1 MKKNVAVALAGVLIV
16 AVAGGW
22 WSMSGNKSGPKSAK
36 APTAAGG
43 PAGGAAPALVTLA
56 TAQKQDV
63 PVTVQVNGS
72 VVSLNSVDL
81 RPQVTNTVSAV
92 HVKEGQFVKS
102 GQLLFTL
109 DDRNDQANLARA
121 RAQQQKDEATMADLE
136 RQYKRSQDLV
146 AQNFIA
152 KSAADAT
159 LSQLEAQRAAVAA
172 DRAAVQSAQVAL
184 GYATLRAPIAGR
196 IGAVN
201 IYPGT
206 LVQPTLSLVTIT
218 QLDPIAVSFPVPEGN
233 LQDLLQAAR
242 SRSKVEA
249 VVTGRK
255 EPLSGTLDFVDNTVD
270 PTIGTVRAKAVFA
283 NADQS
288 LWPGQ
293 FVGTRI
299 TVRSL
304 DGVTVVPAAALM
316 MLSDGTSLYVVDEAR
331 TATRRK
337 VKTLHTFGTK
347 VAVSGVEPG
356 EQVVIEGSQNV
367 RPGGKVRVD
376 AKAPAAAPGA
386 PGAAGAP
393 APGAPAKPNAPAA
406 PANGN
411 SAVTPGSAASSDGT
425 DAKPPKQER
434 A

>member
-1 MKKNVAVALAGVLIV
+1 MKKNAAIALAGVLIV

-22 WSMSGNKSGPKSAK
+22 WSMSGGKAGAK
-36 APTAAGG
+36 NANTAAAPGNG
-43 PAGGAAPALVTLA
+43 AASGGAAPALVTLA
-56 TAQKQDV
+56 TAEKQDV

-92 HVKEGQFVKS
+92 HVKEGQFVKA
-102 GQLLFTL
+102 GQLLFSL

-206 LVQPTLSLVTIT
+206 LVQPTLSLVTVT

-233 LQDLLQAAR
+233 LQDLLEAAR
-242 SRSKVEA
+242 SRAPVEA
-249 VVTGRK
+249 LVAGRK
-255 EPLSGTLDFVDNTVD
+255 TPLIGSLDFVDNTVD
-270 PTIGTVRAKAVFA
+270 PQIGTVRAKAVFA
-283 NADQS
+283 NAEQG

-299 TVRSL
+299 TVRTL
-304 DGVTVVPAAALM
+304 AGATVVPAAALM
-316 MLSDGTSLYVVDEAR
+316 MLSDGTSLYVVDQAK

-347 VAVSGVEPG
+347 VAVSGIEPG

-376 AKAPAAAPGA
+376 AKAGG
-386 PGAAGAP
+386 PGAA
-393 APGAPAKPNAPAA
+393 PN
-406 PANGN
+406 GTTG
-411 SAVTPGSAASSDGT
+411 VTPGSAASSEGT
-425 DAKPPKQER
+425 GTKPPQRER

>member
-1 MKKNVAVALAGVLIV
+1 
-16 AVAGGW
+16 
-22 WSMSGNKSGPKSAK
+22 MSGDKAGAK
-36 APTAAGG
+36 NAKTAAAPGNGAASGG
-43 PAGGAAPALVTLA
+43 GAPALVTLA
-56 TAQKQDV
+56 TAEKQDV

-92 HVKEGQFVKS
+92 HVKEGQFVKA
-102 GQLLFTL
+102 GQLLFSL

-121 RAQQQKDEATMADLE
+121 RAQQQKDEATLADLQ

-206 LVQPTLSLVTIT
+206 LVQPTLSLVTVT

-233 LQDLLQAAR
+233 LQDLLEAAR
-242 SRSKVEA
+242 SRAPVEA
-249 VVTGRK
+249 LVAGRK
-255 EPLSGTLDFVDNTVD
+255 TPLIGALDFVDNTVD
-270 PTIGTVRAKAVFA
+270 PQIGTVRAKAVFA
-283 NADQS
+283 NADQG

-299 TVRSL
+299 TVRTLS
-304 DGVTVVPAAALM
+304 GATVVPAAALM
-316 MLSDGTSLYVVDEAR
+316 MLSDGTSLYVVDAAK

-347 VAVSGVEPG
+347 VAVSGIEPG

-376 AKAPAAAPGA
+376 AKTGG
-386 PGAAGAP
+386 PGAA
-393 APGAPAKPNAPAA
+393 PN
-406 PANGN
+406 GTTG
-411 SAVTPGSAASSDGT
+411 VTPGSAASSEGT
-425 DAKPPKQER
+425 DIKPPQQER

>member
-1 MKKNVAVALAGVLIV
+1 MAA
-16 AVAGGW
+16 
-22 WSMSGNKSGPKSAK
+22 KSARP
-36 APTAAGG
+36 AAAAGG
-43 PAGGAAPALVTLA
+43 APANGAPAALVTLA
-56 TAQKQDV
+56 TAERQDV

-81 RPQVTNTVSAV
+81 RPQVTNTVAAV
-92 HVKEGQFVKS
+92 HVKEGQFVKE

-121 RAQQQKDEATMADLE
+121 RAQQKRDEATMADLE
-136 RQYKRSQDLV
+136 RQYRRSQELL
-146 AQNFIA
+146 AQNFIS
-152 KSAADAT
+152 KSATDAT

-218 QLDPIAVSFPVPEGN
+218 QLDPIAVSFPVPEAN
-233 LQDLLQAAR
+233 LQDLLAAAR
-242 SRSKVEA
+242 SRAKVEA
-249 VVTGRK
+249 LVSGRK
-255 EPLSGTLDFVDNTVD
+255 EPLSGVLNFVDNTVD
-270 PTIGTVRAKAVFA
+270 PQIGTVRAKAVFD

-299 TVRSL
+299 TVRTLS
-304 DGVTVVPAAALM
+304 GATVVPAAALM
-316 MLSDGTSLYVVDEAR
+316 MLSDGASLYVVDQAMN
-331 TATRRK
+331 AKRRK
-337 VKTLHTFGTK
+337 VQVLYTFGTK

-376 AKAPAAAPGA
+376 KKPAPAGTT
-386 PGAAGAP
+386 G
-393 APGAPAKPNAPAA
+393 
-406 PANGN
+406 
-411 SAVTPGSAASSDGT
+411 VTPGSAASSDT
-425 DAKPPKQER
+425 QAPRER

>member
-1 MKKNVAVALAGVLIV
+1 MKKSAAFALAGVLIV

-22 WSMSGNKSGPKSAK
+22 WRMSGDRPVTKDTKDAK
-36 APTAAGG
+36 AANAG
-43 PAGGAAPALVTLA
+43 PSAALVTLA
-56 TAQKQDV
+56 TAEKQDV

-92 HVKEGQFVKS
+92 HVKEGQFVKA

-159 LSQLEAQRAAVAA
+159 LSQLQAQRAAVAA

-233 LQDLLQAAR
+233 LQDLLAAAR
-242 SRSKVEA
+242 TRAKVEA
-249 VVTGRK
+249 LVTGRR
-255 EPLSGTLDFVDNTVD
+255 EPLFGTLDFVDNTVD
-270 PTIGTVRAKAVFA
+270 PQIGTVRAKAVFA

-293 FVGTRI
+293 FVNTRI
-299 TVRSL
+299 TVRML

-316 MLSDGTSLYVVDEAR
+316 MLSDGATLYVVDAERNAAR
-331 TATRRK
+331 RQVK
-337 VKTLHTFGTK
+337 VLHTFGTK
-347 VAVSGVEPG
+347 VAVSGVTPG

-367 RPGGKVRVD
+367 RPGGKVRIDV
-376 AKAPAAAPGA
+376 KAPAGPG
-386 PGAAGAP
+386 G
-393 APGAPAKPNAPAA
+393 A
-406 PANGN
+406 PANGTTG
-411 SAVTPGSAASSDGT
+411 VTPGSAASSDVQP
-425 DAKPPKQER
+425 ARER

>member
-1 MKKNVAVALAGVLIV
+1 MKKKLVLGLAGVLIV
-16 AVAGGW
+16 AVAGW
-22 WSMSGNKSGPKSAK
+22 WWNGAGDRMAAKNAKPTSA
-36 APTAAGG
+36 AAGA
-43 PAGGAAPALVTLA
+43 PAGNAPPALVTLA
-56 TAQKQDV
+56 TAERQDV

-81 RPQVTNTVSAV
+81 RPQVTNTVAAV
-92 HVKEGQFVKS
+92 HVKEGQFVKE

-121 RAQQQKDEATMADLE
+121 RAQQKRDEATMADLE
-136 RQYKRSQDLV
+136 RQYKRSQELL
-146 AQNFIA
+146 AQNFIS
-152 KSAADAT
+152 KSATDAT

-218 QLDPIAVSFPVPEGN
+218 QLDPIAVSFPVPEAN
-233 LQDLLQAAR
+233 LQDLLAAAR

-249 VVTGRK
+249 LVSGRK
-255 EPLSGTLDFVDNTVD
+255 EPLTGVLNFVDNTVD
-270 PTIGTVRAKAVFA
+270 PQIGTVRAKAVFD

-299 TVRSL
+299 TVRTLS
-304 DGVTVVPAAALM
+304 GATVVPAAALM
-316 MLSDGTSLYVVDEAR
+316 MLSDGASLYVVDEAKD
-331 TATRRK
+331 AKRRK
-337 VKTLHTFGTK
+337 VQVLYTFGTK
-347 VAVSGVEPG
+347 VAVSGVAPG

-376 AKAPAAAPGA
+376 KKPAPAGTT
-386 PGAAGAP
+386 G
-393 APGAPAKPNAPAA
+393 
-406 PANGN
+406 
-411 SAVTPGSAASSDGT
+411 VTPGSAAST
-425 DAKPPKQER
+425 DTQTPRER

>member
-1 MKKNVAVALAGVLIV
+1 
-16 AVAGGW
+16 
-22 WSMSGNKSGPKSAK
+22 MSGDRSAAKDAKPANAGP
-36 APTAAGG
+36 
-43 PAGGAAPALVTLA
+43 PAALVTLA
-56 TAQKQDV
+56 TAEKQDV

-92 HVKEGQFVKS
+92 HVKEGQFVKA

-159 LSQLEAQRAAVAA
+159 LSQLQAQRAAVAA

-233 LQDLLQAAR
+233 LQDLLAAAR
-242 SRSKVEA
+242 TRAKVEA
-249 VVTGRK
+249 LVTGRR
-255 EPLSGTLDFVDNTVD
+255 EPLFGTLDFVDNTVD
-270 PTIGTVRAKAVFA
+270 PQIGTVRAKAMFA

-293 FVGTRI
+293 FVNTRI
-299 TVRSL
+299 TVRML

-316 MLSDGTSLYVVDEAR
+316 MLSDGATLYVVDAERNAAR
-331 TATRRK
+331 RQVK
-337 VKTLHTFGTK
+337 VLHTFGTK
-347 VAVSGVEPG
+347 VAVSGVTPG

-367 RPGGKVRVD
+367 RPGGKVRIDV
-376 AKAPAAAPGA
+376 KAPAGPG
-386 PGAAGAP
+386 G
-393 APGAPAKPNAPAA
+393 A
-406 PANGN
+406 PANGTTG
-411 SAVTPGSAASSDGT
+411 VTPGSAASSD
-425 DAKPPKQER
+425 AQPARER

>member
-1 MKKNVAVALAGVLIV
+1 MKKKLVLALACVLIV
-16 AVAGGW
+16 AVAGW
-22 WSMSGNKSGPKSAK
+22 WWNGAGERMSAK
-36 APTAAGG
+36 NAKPAST
-43 PAGGAAPALVTLA
+43 AGGAPAGSAPPALVTLA
-56 TAQKQDV
+56 TAERQDV

-81 RPQVTNTVSAV
+81 RPQVTNTVAAV
-92 HVKEGQFVKS
+92 HVKEGQFVKE

-121 RAQQQKDEATMADLE
+121 RAQQKRDEATMADLE
-136 RQYKRSQDLV
+136 RQYKRSQELV
-146 AQNFIA
+146 AQNFIS

-159 LSQLEAQRAAVAA
+159 LSQLEAQRAAVSA

-218 QLDPIAVSFPVPEGN
+218 QLDPIAVSFPVPEAN
-233 LQDLLQAAR
+233 LQDLLAAAR

-249 VVTGRK
+249 LVSGRK
-255 EPLSGTLDFVDNTVD
+255 EPLTGVLNFVDNTVD
-270 PTIGTVRAKAVFA
+270 PQIGTVRAKAVFD

-299 TVRSL
+299 TVRTLS
-304 DGVTVVPAAALM
+304 GATVVPAAALM
-316 MLSDGTSLYVVDEAR
+316 MLSDGASLYVVDEAKD
-331 TATRRK
+331 AKRRK
-337 VKTLHTFGTK
+337 VQVLYTFGTK
-347 VAVSGVEPG
+347 VAVSGVAPG

-376 AKAPAAAPGA
+376 K
-386 PGAAGAP
+386 
-393 APGAPAKPNAPAA
+393 KAA
-406 PANGN
+406 PAGTTG
-411 SAVTPGSAASSDGT
+411 ATPGSAASSDT
-425 DAKPPKQER
+425 QTPRER

>member
-16 AVAGGW
+16 AVAGWW
-22 WSMSGNKSGPKSAK
+22 WSGSGDRAAAKSAK
-36 APTAAGG
+36 AAAGG
-43 PAGGAAPALVTLA
+43 NGNGGAPALVMLA
-56 TAQKQDV
+56 TAERQDV
-63 PVTVQVNGS
+63 PVTVQVNGT

-81 RPQVTNTVSAV
+81 RPQVTNTVDAV
-92 HVKEGQFVKS
+92 HVKEGQFVKE

-121 RAQQQKDEATMADLE
+121 QAQQKRDEATLADLE
-136 RQYKRSQDLV
+136 RQYKRSQELL
-146 AQNFIA
+146 AQNFIS
-152 KSAADAT
+152 KSASDAT

-184 GYATLRAPIAGR
+184 SYTKLRAPIAGR

-218 QLDPIAVSFPVPEGN
+218 QLDPIAVSFPVPEAN
-233 LQDLLQAAR
+233 LQDLLAAAR
-242 SRSKVEA
+242 TRAKVEA
-249 VVTGRK
+249 VVAGRG
-255 EPLSGTLDFVDNTVD
+255 EALQGTLDFVDNTVD
-270 PTIGTVRAKAVFA
+270 PQIGTVRAKAVFD
-283 NADQS
+283 NADQG

-299 TVRSL
+299 TVRML
-304 DGVTVVPAAALM
+304 NGVTVVPAAALM
-316 MLSDGTSLYVVDEAR
+316 MLTEGTSLYVVDPAG
-331 TATRRK
+331 TASHRK
-337 VKTLHTFGTK
+337 VKALHTFGTK

-376 AKAPAAAPGA
+376 EKAGSGTTP
-386 PGAAGAP
+386 P
-393 APGAPAKPNAPAA
+393 APG
-406 PANGN
+406 GTTG
-411 SAVTPGSAASSDGT
+411 VTPGSAASSDGIGGR
-425 DAKPPKQER
+425 APQRER

>member
-1 MKKNVAVALAGVLIV
+1 MKKTAAFALAGVLIV

-22 WSMSGNKSGPKSAK
+22 WRMSGDRPVTKDAKSPSA
-36 APTAAGG
+36 G
-43 PAGGAAPALVTLA
+43 PAAALVTLA
-56 TAQKQDV
+56 TAERQDV

-92 HVKEGQFVKS
+92 HVKEGQFVKE

-121 RAQQQKDEATMADLE
+121 RAQQKKDEATLADLE
-136 RQYKRSQDLV
+136 RQYRRSQELL
-146 AQNFIA
+146 AQNFIS
-152 KSAADAT
+152 KSASDAT
-159 LSQLEAQRAAVAA
+159 LSQFEAQRAAVAA

-233 LQDLLQAAR
+233 LQDLLAAAR
-242 SRSKVEA
+242 TRAKVEA
-249 VVTGRK
+249 LVTGRR
-255 EPLSGTLDFVDNTVD
+255 EPLFGTLDFVDNTVD
-270 PTIGTVRAKAVFA
+270 PQIGTVRAKAVFA

-293 FVGTRI
+293 FVNTRI
-299 TVRSL
+299 TVRML
-304 DGVTVVPAAALM
+304 GGVTVVPAAALM
-316 MLSDGTSLYVVDEAR
+316 MLSDGATLYVVDAERNAAR
-331 TATRRK
+331 RQVK
-337 VKTLHTFGTK
+337 VLHTFGTK
-347 VAVSGVEPG
+347 VAVSGVTPG

-376 AKAPAAAPGA
+376 VKAPAGPAGPG
-386 PGAAGAP
+386 G
-393 APGAPAKPNAPAA
+393 A
-406 PANGN
+406 PANGTTG
-411 SAVTPGSAASSDGT
+411 VTPGSAASSDVQP
-425 DAKPPKQER
+425 ARER

>member
-1 MKKNVAVALAGVLIV
+1 MKKNLVLTLSGVLVV
-16 AVAGGW
+16 AAAAGAWW
-22 WSMSGNKSGPKSAK
+22 WSGAKTRGAAQGGSAVEASAAK
-36 APTAAGG
+36 PGTGAAGTG
-43 PAGGAAPALVTLA
+43 APALVTLA
-56 TAQKQDV
+56 AAKKQDV

-81 RPQVTNTVSAV
+81 RPQVTNTVREV
-92 HVKEGQFVKS
+92 HVKEGQFVKA

-109 DDRNDQANLARA
+109 DDRPDQANLAKA
-121 RAQQQKDEATMADLE
+121 KAQQQKDEAMLADLE

-206 LVQPTLSLVTIT
+206 LVQPSVSLVTIT
-218 QLDPIAVSFPVPEGN
+218 QLDPIAVSFPVPEGK
-233 LQDLLQAAR
+233 LQDLLAAAR
-242 SRSKVEA
+242 SHTPVEA

-255 EPLSGTLDFVDNTVD
+255 EPLKGSLNFVDNTVD
-270 PTIGTVRAKAVFA
+270 PLIGTVRAKAVFD

-293 FVGTRI
+293 FVETRV
-299 TVRSL
+299 TVRTIN
-304 DGVTVVPAAALM
+304 DATVLPASALM
-316 MLSDGTSLYVVDEAR
+316 MLADGVSVYVVDADKK
-331 TATRRK
+331 AARRK
-337 VKTLHTFGTK
+337 VESLYTFGTQ
-347 VAVSGVEPG
+347 VVVRGVEAG
-356 EQVVIEGSQNV
+356 EQVVIEGKQNV
-367 RPGGKVRVD
+367 RPGGKVRLD
-376 AKAPAAAPGA
+376 ASTQPQRPGDAAPG
-386 PGAAGAP
+386 
-393 APGAPAKPNAPAA
+393 
-406 PANGN
+406 
-411 SAVTPGSAASSDGT
+411 PGSAASVAPSN
-425 DAKPPKQER
+425 ASIVAER
-434 A
+434 ERT

>member
-1 MKKNVAVALAGVLIV
+1 MKKKLVLGLAGVLIV
-16 AVAGGW
+16 AVAGW
-22 WSMSGNKSGPKSAK
+22 WWNGAGERMAAK
-36 APTAAGG
+36 NAKQANATAGA
-43 PAGGAAPALVTLA
+43 PAGNAPPALVTLA
-56 TAQKQDV
+56 TAERQDV

-81 RPQVTNTVSAV
+81 RPQVTNTVAAV
-92 HVKEGQFVKS
+92 HVKEGQFVKE

-121 RAQQQKDEATMADLE
+121 RAQQKRDEATMADLE
-136 RQYKRSQDLV
+136 RQYRRSQELL
-146 AQNFIA
+146 AQNFIS
-152 KSAADAT
+152 KSATDAT

-218 QLDPIAVSFPVPEGN
+218 QLDPIAVSFPVPEAN
-233 LQDLLQAAR
+233 LQDLLAAAR

-249 VVTGRK
+249 LVSGRK
-255 EPLSGTLDFVDNTVD
+255 EPLTGVLNFVDNTVD
-270 PTIGTVRAKAVFA
+270 PQIGTVRAKAVFD

-299 TVRSL
+299 TVRTLS
-304 DGVTVVPAAALM
+304 GATVVPAAALM
-316 MLSDGTSLYVVDEAR
+316 MLSDGASLYVVDEDRNAK
-331 TATRRK
+331 RRK
-337 VKTLHTFGTK
+337 VQVLYTFGTK
-347 VAVSGVEPG
+347 VAVSGVAPG

-376 AKAPAAAPGA
+376 K
-386 PGAAGAP
+386 
-393 APGAPAKPNAPAA
+393 KAA
-406 PANGN
+406 PAGTTG
-411 SAVTPGSAASSDGT
+411 VTPGSAASSDPQT
-425 DAKPPKQER
+425 PRER

>member
-1 MKKNVAVALAGVLIV
+1 MAA
-16 AVAGGW
+16 
-22 WSMSGNKSGPKSAK
+22 KSARP
-36 APTAAGG
+36 AAAGG
-43 PAGGAAPALVTLA
+43 APANGAPAALVTLA
-56 TAQKQDV
+56 TAERQDV

-81 RPQVTNTVSAV
+81 RPQVTNTVAAV
-92 HVKEGQFVKS
+92 HVKEGQFVKE

-121 RAQQQKDEATMADLE
+121 RAQQKRDEATMADLE
-136 RQYKRSQDLV
+136 RQYRRSQELL
-146 AQNFIA
+146 AQNFIS
-152 KSAADAT
+152 KSATDAT

-218 QLDPIAVSFPVPEGN
+218 QLDPIAVSFPVPEAN
-233 LQDLLQAAR
+233 LQDLLAAAR
-242 SRSKVEA
+242 SRAKVEA
-249 VVTGRK
+249 LVSGRK
-255 EPLSGTLDFVDNTVD
+255 EPLSGVLNFVDNTVD
-270 PTIGTVRAKAVFA
+270 PQIGTVRAKAVFD

-299 TVRSL
+299 TVRTLS
-304 DGVTVVPAAALM
+304 GATVVPAAALM
-316 MLSDGTSLYVVDEAR
+316 MLSDGASLYVVDQAMN
-331 TATRRK
+331 AKRRK
-337 VKTLHTFGTK
+337 VQVLYTFGTK

-376 AKAPAAAPGA
+376 KKPAPAGTT
-386 PGAAGAP
+386 G
-393 APGAPAKPNAPAA
+393 
-406 PANGN
+406 
-411 SAVTPGSAASSDGT
+411 VTPGSAASSDT
-425 DAKPPKQER
+425 QAPRER

>member
-1 MKKNVAVALAGVLIV
+1 MSADKLGTKN
-16 AVAGGW
+16 
-22 WSMSGNKSGPKSAK
+22 AK
-36 APTAAGG
+36 TTAAAGNGG
-43 PAGGAAPALVTLA
+43 PAGGGAPALVTLA
-56 TAQKQDV
+56 TAEKQDV

-81 RPQVTNTVSAV
+81 RPQVTNTVSTV
-92 HVKEGQFVKS
+92 HVKEGQFVKA
-102 GQLLFTL
+102 GQLLFSL

-206 LVQPTLSLVTIT
+206 LVQPTLSLVTVT

-233 LQDLLQAAR
+233 LQDLLEAAR
-242 SRSKVEA
+242 SRSPVEA
-249 VVTGRK
+249 LVTGRK
-255 EPLSGTLDFVDNTVD
+255 TPLIGSLDFVDNTVD
-270 PTIGTVRAKAVFA
+270 PQIGTVRAKAVFA
-283 NADQS
+283 NADQG

-299 TVRSL
+299 TVRTLS
-304 DGVTVVPAAALM
+304 GVTVVPAAALM
-316 MLSDGTSLYVVDEAR
+316 MLSDGTSLYVVDQAK

-376 AKAPAAAPGA
+376 AKGGGPGTAP
-386 PGAAGAP
+386 
-393 APGAPAKPNAPAA
+393 
-406 PANGN
+406 NGTTG
-411 SAVTPGSAASSDGT
+411 VTPGSAASSEGT
-425 DAKPPKQER
+425 DVKPPQRER

>member
-1 MKKNVAVALAGVLIV
+1 MKKKLVFALAGVSIV
-16 AVAGGW
+16 AAAGW
-22 WSMSGNKSGPKSAK
+22 WWSGSGDRL
-36 APTAAGG
+36 AAGNAK
-43 PAGGAAPALVTLA
+43 PAAGAKGAAPADGAPPALVTLA
-56 TAQKQDV
+56 TAVRQDV

-81 RPQVTNTVSAV
+81 RPQVTNTVAAV
-92 HVKEGQFVKS
+92 HVKEGQFVKE

-121 RAQQQKDEATMADLE
+121 RAQQKRDEATLADLE
-136 RQYKRSQDLV
+136 RQYKRSQELL
-146 AQNFIA
+146 AQNFIS
-152 KSAADAT
+152 KSATDAT

-218 QLDPIAVSFPVPEGN
+218 QLDPIAVSFPVPEAN
-233 LQDLLQAAR
+233 LQDLLAAAR
-242 SRSKVEA
+242 SRAKVEA
-249 VVTGRK
+249 LVTGRR
-255 EPLSGTLDFVDNTVD
+255 EPLSGVLNFVDNTVD
-270 PTIGTVRAKAVFA
+270 PQIGTVRAKAVFD
-283 NADQS
+283 NGDQS

-299 TVRSL
+299 TVRTL
-304 DGVTVVPAAALM
+304 AGATVVPAAALM
-316 MLSDGTSLYVVDEAR
+316 MLPDGASLYVVDQAG
-331 TATRRK
+331 TAARRK
-337 VKTLHTFGTK
+337 VQVLYTFGTK

-376 AKAPAAAPGA
+376 AKA
-386 PGAAGAP
+386 AP
-393 APGAPAKPNAPAA
+393 AGTT
-406 PANGN
+406 G
-411 SAVTPGSAASSDGT
+411 VTPGSAASSDVKT
-425 DAKPPKQER
+425 PRER

>member
-16 AVAGGW
+16 AVVGGW
-22 WSMSGNKSGPKSAK
+22 WSMSADKSAAKNAK
-36 APTAAGG
+36 APAAGG
-43 PAGGAAPALVTLA
+43 APAGGGAAALVTLA
-56 TAQKQDV
+56 TAKKQDV

-92 HVKEGQFVKS
+92 HVKEGQFVKA
-102 GQLLFTL
+102 GQLLFSL

-121 RAQQQKDEATMADLE
+121 KAQQKKDEATLADLE
-136 RQYKRSQDLV
+136 RQYKRSQELV

-206 LVQPTLSLVTIT
+206 LVQPTLSLVTVT

-233 LQDLLQAAR
+233 LQDLLEAAR

-255 EPLSGTLDFVDNTVD
+255 ELLTGTLDFVDNTVD
-270 PTIGTVRAKAVFA
+270 PQIGTVRAKAVFA

-299 TVRSL
+299 TVRTL
-304 DGVTVVPAAALM
+304 NGVTVVPAAALM
-316 MLSDGTSLYVVDEAR
+316 MLSDGASLYVVDQAK

-337 VKTLHTFGTK
+337 VKALHTFGTQ
-347 VAVSGVEPG
+347 VAVSGIEPG

-376 AKAPAAAPGA
+376 AKAPGTAPGA
-386 PGAAGAP
+386 PV
-393 APGAPAKPNAPAA
+393 
-406 PANGN
+406 NGTTG
-411 SAVTPGSAASSDGT
+411 VTPGSAASTDGT
-425 DAKPPKQER
+425 DIKPPRQER

>member
-22 WSMSGNKSGPKSAK
+22 WSMSADKSAAKNAK
-36 APTAAGG
+36 APAAGG
-43 PAGGAAPALVTLA
+43 APAGGGAAALVTLA
-56 TAQKQDV
+56 TAKKQDV

-92 HVKEGQFVKS
+92 HVKEGQFVKA
-102 GQLLFTL
+102 GQLLFSL

-121 RAQQQKDEATMADLE
+121 KAQQKKDEATLADLE
-136 RQYKRSQDLV
+136 RQYKRSQELV

-206 LVQPTLSLVTIT
+206 LVQPTLSLVTVT

-233 LQDLLQAAR
+233 LQDLLEAAR

-249 VVTGRK
+249 VVTGRR
-255 EPLSGTLDFVDNTVD
+255 EPLTGTLDFVDNTVD
-270 PTIGTVRAKAVFA
+270 PQIGTVRAKAVFA

-299 TVRSL
+299 TVRTL
-304 DGVTVVPAAALM
+304 NGVTVVPAAALM
-316 MLSDGTSLYVVDEAR
+316 MLSDGASLYVVDQAK

-337 VKTLHTFGTK
+337 VKALHTFGTQ
-347 VAVSGVEPG
+347 VAVSGIEPG

-376 AKAPAAAPGA
+376 AKAPGTAPGA
-386 PGAAGAP
+386 PV
-393 APGAPAKPNAPAA
+393 
-406 PANGN
+406 NGTTG
-411 SAVTPGSAASSDGT
+411 VTPGSAASTDGT
-425 DAKPPKQER
+425 DIKPPRQER

>member
-1 MKKNVAVALAGVLIV
+1 MKKKLVLALAGVLIV
-16 AVAGGW
+16 AVAGW
-22 WSMSGNKSGPKSAK
+22 WWNGAGERISAK
-36 APTAAGG
+36 NAKPATAAGG
-43 PAGGAAPALVTLA
+43 APALVTLA
-56 TAQKQDV
+56 TAERQDV

-81 RPQVTNTVSAV
+81 RPQVTNTVAAV
-92 HVKEGQFVKS
+92 HVKEGQFVKE

-121 RAQQQKDEATMADLE
+121 RAQQKRDEATMADLE
-136 RQYKRSQDLV
+136 RQYKRSQELL
-146 AQNFIA
+146 AQNFIS
-152 KSAADAT
+152 KSATDAT

-218 QLDPIAVSFPVPEGN
+218 QLDPIAVSFPVPEAN
-233 LQDLLQAAR
+233 LQDLLAAAR

-249 VVTGRK
+249 LVSGRK
-255 EPLSGTLDFVDNTVD
+255 EPLTGVLNFVDNTVD
-270 PTIGTVRAKAVFA
+270 PQIGTVRAKAVFD

-299 TVRSL
+299 TVRTLS
-304 DGVTVVPAAALM
+304 GATVVPAAALM
-316 MLSDGTSLYVVDEAR
+316 MLSDGASLYVVDEAKN
-331 TATRRK
+331 AKRRK
-337 VKTLHTFGTK
+337 VQVLYTFGTK
-347 VAVSGVEPG
+347 VAVGGVEPG

-367 RPGGKVRVD
+367 RPGGKIRVD
-376 AKAPAAAPGA
+376 KKPAPAGTT
-386 PGAAGAP
+386 G
-393 APGAPAKPNAPAA
+393 
-406 PANGN
+406 
-411 SAVTPGSAASSDGT
+411 VTPGSAASSD
-425 DAKPPKQER
+425 AQAPRER

>member
-1 MKKNVAVALAGVLIV
+1 MKKKLVFALAGVLIV
-16 AVAGGW
+16 AAAGWWWSGSGDRLAGG
-22 WSMSGNKSGPKSAK
+22 NAK
-36 APTAAGG
+36 PAAGAKG
-43 PAGGAAPALVTLA
+43 SAPADGAPAALVTLA
-56 TAQKQDV
+56 TAVRQDV

-81 RPQVTNTVSAV
+81 RPQVTNTVAAV
-92 HVKEGQFVKS
+92 HVKEGQFVKE

-121 RAQQQKDEATMADLE
+121 RAQQKRDESTLADLE
-136 RQYKRSQDLV
+136 RQYKRSQELL
-146 AQNFIA
+146 AQNFIS
-152 KSAADAT
+152 KSASDAT

-218 QLDPIAVSFPVPEGN
+218 QLDPIAVSFPVPEAN
-233 LQDLLQAAR
+233 LQDLLAAAR
-242 SRSKVEA
+242 SRAKVEA
-249 VVTGRK
+249 LVTGRR
-255 EPLSGTLDFVDNTVD
+255 EPLSGVLNFVDNTVD
-270 PTIGTVRAKAVFA
+270 PQIGTVRAKAVFD

-299 TVRSL
+299 TVRTL
-304 DGVTVVPAAALM
+304 AGATVVPAAALM
-316 MLSDGTSLYVVDEAR
+316 MLPDGASLYVVDKAGV
-331 TATRRK
+331 AARRK
-337 VKTLHTFGTK
+337 VQVLYTFGTK
-347 VAVSGVEPG
+347 AAVNGVEPG

-367 RPGGKVRVD
+367 RPGGKVRID
-376 AKAPAAAPGA
+376 AKA
-386 PGAAGAP
+386 AP
-393 APGAPAKPNAPAA
+393 AGTT
-406 PANGN
+406 G
-411 SAVTPGSAASSDGT
+411 VTPGSAASSDT
-425 DAKPPKQER
+425 KTPRER

>member
-1 MKKNVAVALAGVLIV
+1 
-16 AVAGGW
+16 
-22 WSMSGNKSGPKSAK
+22 MSGDKAGAK
-36 APTAAGG
+36 NAKTAATPGNGAASGG
-43 PAGGAAPALVTLA
+43 GAPALVTLA
-56 TAQKQDV
+56 TAEKQDV

-81 RPQVTNTVSAV
+81 RPQVTNTVSTV
-92 HVKEGQFVKS
+92 HVKEGQFVKA
-102 GQLLFTL
+102 GQLLFSL

-206 LVQPTLSLVTIT
+206 LVQPTLSLVTVT

-233 LQDLLQAAR
+233 LQDLLEAAR
-242 SRSKVEA
+242 NRAPVEA
-249 VVTGRK
+249 LVAGRK
-255 EPLSGTLDFVDNTVD
+255 TPLIGSLDFVDNTVD
-270 PTIGTVRAKAVFA
+270 PQIGTVRAKAVFA
-283 NADQS
+283 NADQG

-299 TVRSL
+299 TVRTL
-304 DGVTVVPAAALM
+304 NGATVVPAAALM
-316 MLSDGTSLYVVDEAR
+316 MLSDGTSLYVVDQAK

-347 VAVSGVEPG
+347 VAVSGIEPG

-376 AKAPAAAPGA
+376 AKTGG
-386 PGAAGAP
+386 PGAA
-393 APGAPAKPNAPAA
+393 PN
-406 PANGN
+406 GTTG
-411 SAVTPGSAASSDGT
+411 VTPGSAASSEGT
-425 DAKPPKQER
+425 DIKPPQRER

>member
-1 MKKNVAVALAGVLIV
+1 MKKKLVFALAGVSIV
-16 AVAGGW
+16 AAAGW
-22 WSMSGNKSGPKSAK
+22 WWSGSGDRLAAGSAK
-36 APTAAGG
+36 PAAG
-43 PAGGAAPALVTLA
+43 AKGAAPADGAPPALVTHA
-56 TAQKQDV
+56 TAVRQDV

-81 RPQVTNTVSAV
+81 RPQVTNTVAAV
-92 HVKEGQFVKS
+92 HVKEGQFVKE

-121 RAQQQKDEATMADLE
+121 RAQQKRDEATLADLE
-136 RQYKRSQDLV
+136 RQYKRSQELL
-146 AQNFIA
+146 AQNFIS
-152 KSAADAT
+152 KSATDAT

-218 QLDPIAVSFPVPEGN
+218 QLDPIAVSFPVPEAN
-233 LQDLLQAAR
+233 LQDLLAAAR
-242 SRSKVEA
+242 SRAKVEA
-249 VVTGRK
+249 LVTGRR
-255 EPLSGTLDFVDNTVD
+255 EPLSGVLNFVDNTVD
-270 PTIGTVRAKAVFA
+270 PQIGTVRAKAVFD

-299 TVRSL
+299 TVRTL
-304 DGVTVVPAAALM
+304 AGVTVVPAAALM
-316 MLSDGTSLYVVDEAR
+316 MLPDGASLYVVDQAG
-331 TATRRK
+331 TAARRK
-337 VKTLHTFGTK
+337 VQVLYTFGTK

-376 AKAPAAAPGA
+376 AKA
-386 PGAAGAP
+386 AP
-393 APGAPAKPNAPAA
+393 AGTT
-406 PANGN
+406 G
-411 SAVTPGSAASSDGT
+411 VTPGSAASSDVKT
-425 DAKPPKQER
+425 PRER

>member
-22 WSMSGNKSGPKSAK
+22 WSMSGDKSAAKNAK
-36 APTAAGG
+36 APAAGG
-43 PAGGAAPALVTLA
+43 APAGGGAPALVTLA
-56 TAQKQDV
+56 TAKKQDV

-92 HVKEGQFVKS
+92 HVKEGQFVKA
-102 GQLLFTL
+102 GQLLFSL

-121 RAQQQKDEATMADLE
+121 KAQQQKDEATLADLE

-206 LVQPTLSLVTIT
+206 LVQPTLSLVTVT

-233 LQDLLQAAR
+233 LQDLLEAAR

-249 VVTGRK
+249 AVTGRR
-255 EPLSGTLDFVDNTVD
+255 EPLTGTLDFVDNTVD
-270 PTIGTVRAKAVFA
+270 PQIGTVRAKAVFA

-299 TVRSL
+299 TVRTL
-304 DGVTVVPAAALM
+304 NGVTVVPAAALM
-316 MLSDGTSLYVVDEAR
+316 MLSDGASLYVVDEAK

-337 VKTLHTFGTK
+337 VKALHTFGTQ
-347 VAVSGVEPG
+347 VAVSGIEPG

-376 AKAPAAAPGA
+376 AKAPGTAPGT
-386 PGAAGAP
+386 
-393 APGAPAKPNAPAA
+393 
-406 PANGN
+406 PANGTTG
-411 SAVTPGSAASSDGT
+411 VTPGSAASTDGT
-425 DAKPPKQER
+425 DLKPPRQER